1 MRSAG
6 PTPGSTTSWC
16 RVVAFV
22 GTVSLGLASL
32 VGVLGVTPAGASVGP
47 PDHLAFTPQ
56 PGDGTAGSLL
66 TAQPKVSVEDSS
78 DNVVTTDTTTVVTL
92 SLTTGPGTL
101 TCPTSTL
108 IVTVSAGVATF
119 AGCTIDTAHTGDV
132 LTATA
137 SGSPSVTASTVT
149 SSPFNVS
156 DTTATQLAFTTQ
168 PGNGVADRTLVRQ
181 PAVSLQDAAGRL
193 VTTDTAPISLFITL
207 GTGAA
212 GAVLSCDRNTV
223 DAVAGV
229 ASFSGCAIDEA
240 ATGYTLTA
248 LAGGPL
254 TATSRAFDVSPA
266 TTPLPIR
273 IFGADAVGTSIK
285 VSQAAFPKSGSA
297 AAVVLARSDFF
308 SDALAGGPLAADVG
322 GPLLITP
329 GTPVSSSLDPQVLAE
344 IERVLPTGKTV
355 YLLGGMLALSSSI
368 DATLA
373 DAGYPVQRVAGAN
386 EFDTAVAIADQLGD
400 PSTIFEAT
408 GLNFP
413 DALSAVPAAIQ
424 TGGAIVLTN
433 GTTQAPE
440 TAAFLTEHPP
450 STRYVVGGPVAA
462 YQDPA
467 ATPVWGADE
476 FGTSAAV
483 ATQFFAKASSFGVA
497 TALNYPDA
505 LSGGV
510 FMATGERLGPVLL
523 VNPDLP
529 LPPTIATY
537 LGTLAVGTQGYV
549 FGGPL
554 AVAGDIDAAVQ
565 AAVG

>member
-6 PTPGSTTSWC
+6 PTPGSTTRWC
-16 RVVAFV
+16 GVVAFV
-22 GTVSLGLASL
+22 GTVSLGLGSL
-32 VGVLGVTPAGASVGP
+32 VGVLGVRPAGASVGT

-56 PGDGTAGSLL
+56 PGNGTAGSLL
-66 TAQPKVSVEDSS
+66 TVQPKVSVEDSS
-78 DNVVTTDTTTVVTL
+78 DNVVTTDNTTVVTL
-92 SLTTGPGTL
+92 SLTTGPGAL

-137 SGSPSVTASTVT
+137 SGSPSVTASTVM
-149 SSPFNVS
+149 SSPFDVS

-168 PGNGVADRTLVRQ
+168 PGNGVAGRTLVSQ

-212 GAVLSCDRNTV
+212 GAVLSCDRSTV

-229 ASFSGCAIDEA
+229 ASFSGCAVDDA

-254 TATSRAFDVSPA
+254 MATSRAFDVSPA

-273 IFGADAVGTSIK
+273 IFGSDAIATSIK
-285 VSQAAFPKSGSA
+285 VSQTAFPKGGSA

-329 GTPVSSSLDPQVLAE
+329 GTPISSSLDPQVLAE

-355 YLLGGMLALSSSI
+355 YLLGGVLALSSSI

-373 DAGYPVQRVAGAN
+373 DAGYLVQRVAGAN
-386 EFDTAVAIADQLGD
+386 EFATAVAIADQLGD

-440 TAAFLTEHPP
+440 TAAFLTANPP
-450 STRYVVGGPVAA
+450 STRYVVGGPLAA

-483 ATQFFAKASSFGVA
+483 ATQFFAKASIFGIA
-497 TALNYPDA
+497 TGLNYPDA

-529 LPPTIATY
+529 LPPTIAAY
-537 LGTLAVGTQGYV
+537 LGTLAVGTQGDV